1 MYYDMNIFSPLLL
14 KIEIADAIESRGNI
28 PEEDQD
34 YLVSRMVIISKRKG
48 RLAVQEVGDTLRRY
62 IKNEE
67 LLNKIN
73 KFS

>member
-67 LLNKIN
+67 LLDKIN